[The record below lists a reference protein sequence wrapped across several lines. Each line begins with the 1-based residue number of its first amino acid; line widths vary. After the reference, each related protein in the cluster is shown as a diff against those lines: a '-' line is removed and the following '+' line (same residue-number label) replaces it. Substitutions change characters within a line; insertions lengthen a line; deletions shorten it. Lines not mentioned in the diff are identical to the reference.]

1 MTIPR
6 ATSGS
11 REFDLLRERVLT
23 DRQLRNEIES
33 LMLVLVE
40 TFNPS
45 DRGNRFIVGTIGE
58 WLIALSAYAAGAV
71 SVPAGH
77 NADGFDLEDVHASSK
92 QLWSVKSSYARSGE
106 FIISNGRDGAGR
118 GLVHPT
124 LFWAPTL
131 PGIVYVNPEIHQ
143 DVVESQRTKKDSV
156 ELPKRVV
163 RDHAQKHPEC
173 CIEVEIPVNPKTG
186 QRDTGFEAVRSLI
199 HGGNFPRLRKMFD
212 DSERSDT
219 SVVGRIK
226 ELIQM
231 REKGQISSSQFD
243 ALVDKISGA
252 KTVDTDATEPKG
264 EL

>member
-1 MTIPR
+1 
-6 ATSGS
+6 
-11 REFDLLRERVLT
+11 
-23 DRQLRNEIES
+23 
-33 LMLVLVE
+33 MLVLVE

-45 DRGNRFIVGTIGE
+45 NRGNRFIVGAIGE
-58 WLIALSAYAAGAV
+58 WLVALSAYAAGVV

-77 NADGFDLEDVHASSK
+77 NADGFDLEDVHANSK
-92 QLWSVKSSYARSGE
+92 KLWSVKSSYSPSGA

-124 LFWAPTL
+124 LFWEPKL
-131 PGIVYVNPEIHQ
+131 PGIVYVNPDVHL
-143 DVVESQRTKKDSV
+143 DVVEGQRTKKDSV
-156 ELPKRVV
+156 ELPKQVV
-163 RDHAQKHPEC
+163 RDHAQRHPEC

-186 QRDTGFEAVRSLI
+186 QRDSGFEEMRSLI
-199 HGGNFPRLRKMFD
+199 RRGNFPRLRRMFD

-231 REKGQISSSQFD
+231 RENGQISSSQYD

-264 EL
+264 EI